1 MKMLLSLGLALAST
15 SAFAQ
20 APAEPGTQTIV
31 VTAQRLQ
38 DYRDRLA
45 ACLARHCPPNE
56 DVDATLALAEA
67 LFVNGDYHPAS
78 QAIRASLSRNRSR
91 ARDYPEPVSDLYR
104 ANARVARHLGL
115 DRDAELS
122 TYAILRALRAGLP
135 TEDYRHFTARLEIA
149 ESLARYGYRYY
160 SSQHELRELIERARA
175 AGRDDVVAMAELRI
189 LWLDY
194 LQGTWRAP
202 PSAAVLEMAR
212 SADPR
217 RSIGAKMMLV
227 RIYSRRGDT
236 ARADAVIAELGRSGR
251 RRQILY
257 NPTAELLQREIGGP
271 QGAIARAD
279 APPSPPPGQQA
290 RGANLTAN
298 LADRL
303 VDNFEDKWVEV
314 GFWIRP
320 DGRVE
325 ELEIVRQRH
334 GAGWSAPI
342 LQSIRGRRYA
352 AYDGRTYRLER
363 YTYTS
368 ALRQVGGSH
377 IPQHSPGARIEFFDL
392 SEGAAPPPPPTSSTG
407 G

>member
-1 MKMLLSLGLALAST
+1 MKLLLSFGLVLLST
-15 SAFAQ
+15 AAFAQ
-20 APAEPGTQTIV
+20 PRGDSANQTIV

-38 DYRDRLA
+38 DYRNRLA
-45 ACLARHCPPNE
+45 ECLARHCPPNE
-56 DVDATLALAEA
+56 DIDASLALAEA
-67 LFVNGDYHPAS
+67 LFVSGDYH
-78 QAIRASLSRNRSR
+78 QARRTIRASLSRNRDR

-122 TYAILRALRAGLP
+122 TYSILRALRAGLP

-149 ESLARYGYRYY
+149 QSLAQYGYRY
-160 SSQHELRELIERARA
+160 SGSQRELRELIRRARL

-194 LQGTWRAP
+194 LQGPWRVP
-202 PSAAVLEMAR
+202 PSSAVLEMAR

-217 RSIGAKMMLV
+217 RAIGAKMMLV

-236 ARADAVIAELGRSGR
+236 ARADAVIAELGQSGQ

-257 NPTAELLQREIGGP
+257 NPTRELLQREVGGP
-271 QGAIARAD
+271 QGAIARGE
-279 APPSPPPGQQA
+279 APPSPPPGQVA
-290 RGANLTAN
+290 RGASLTSNLI
-298 LADRL
+298 DRL
-303 VDNFEDKWVEV
+303 VDNFEDKWIEI

-325 ELEIVRQRH
+325 DLEVVRQRN
-334 GAGWSAPI
+334 GSGWSSPI
-342 LQSIRGRRYA
+342 VQSIRGRRYA
-352 AYDGRTYRLER
+352 PYDGRTYRLER

-368 ALRQVGGSH
+368 AYREVGGSH
-377 IPQHSPGARIEFFDL
+377 IAQRSPGARIEYFDL
-392 SEGAAPPPPPTSSTG
+392 SEGTAPPSPSTP
-407 G
+407 

>member
-1 MKMLLSLGLALAST
+1 MKLLLSFGLLLVSNP
-15 SAFAQ
+15 AFAQ
-20 APAEPGTQTIV
+20 APAESAPQQTIV

-56 DVDATLALAEA
+56 DVDASLALAEA
-67 LFVNGDYHPAS
+67 LFVNGDYHHAR
-78 QAIRASLSRNRSR
+78 QAIRASLSRNRGR

-104 ANARVARHLGL
+104 ANALVARHLGM
-115 DRDAELS
+115 DRDADLS

-149 ESLARYGYRYY
+149 DSLARYGYRYY
-160 SSQHELRELIERARA
+160 TSQRELRELAERARL
-175 AGRDDVVAMAELRI
+175 AGRDDAVAMAELRL

-194 LQGTWRAP
+194 LQGPWMAP
-202 PSAAVLEMAR
+202 PSRTILEMAR

-217 RSIGAKMMLV
+217 RAIGAKMMLV

-236 ARADAVIAELGRSGR
+236 ARADAVIAELGRSGQR
-251 RRQILY
+251 RPILY
-257 NPTAELLQREIGGP
+257 NPTTELLQREFGGP
-271 QGAIARAD
+271 QGAIARGS
-279 APPSPPPGQQA
+279 APPNPPAGEQA
-290 RGANLTAN
+290 RGANLTSN
-298 LADRL
+298 LADL
-303 VDNFEDKWVEV
+303 MVDHFEDKWVEV

-325 ELEIVRQRH
+325 ELEIVRHRN

-352 AYDGRTYRLER
+352 AYDSRTYRLER

-368 ALRQVGGSH
+368 ALRDVGGSH
-377 IPQHSPGARIEFFDL
+377 IRGRSPGARIEYFDL
-392 SEGAAPPPPPTSSTG
+392 SEGATHPAPTTP
-407 G
+407 